1 MDQEK
6 IGTFIAACRKE
17 AGYTQAVLG
26 EKLGVTDRAVSKW
39 ETGKSL
45 PDPSLMLPLC
55 GLLGI
60 TVNELLTGKRIAM
73 EDYRQKA
80 EENLLALKQQEIR
93 NSRKLLNL
101 ELFIGFSA
109 TVSCLIMVFAACFA
123 TEILWWRIGLL
134 GAALVLLAAG
144 IAVAVKLE
152 RDAGYYE
159 CPHCHTRYV
168 PTLKA
173 VVFAPHLGRSRK
185 MKCPYCGNKGY
196 HKKVLEP

>member
-55 GLLGI
+55 QLLGI

-80 EENLLALKQQEIR
+80 EENLLALKQQEIQ
-93 NSRKLLNL
+93 NSKKLLNL
-101 ELFIGFSA
+101 EWFIGTLS

-123 TEILWWRIGLL
+123 TQMLGWRIGLL
-134 GAALVLLAAG
+134 AAALVFLACG
-144 IAVAVKLE
+144 IAVALKLE
-152 RDAGYYE
+152 REAGYYE

-173 VVFAPHLGRSRK
+173 VVFAPHRGRSRK
-185 MKCPYCGNKGY
+185 MKCPCCGKKGY

>member
-101 ELFIGFSA
+101 ELFIGTIT

-123 TEILWWRIGLL
+123 TQIWGWRIGLL
-134 GAALVLLAAG
+134 AAALVLMAAG

-152 RDAGYYE
+152 REAGYYE
-159 CPHCHTRYV
+159 CPHCRARYV

-173 VVFAPHLGRSRK
+173 VVFAPHRGRSRK

>member
-1 MDQEK
+1 MFVYERSN
-6 IGTFIAACRKE
+6 TE
-17 AGYTQAVLG
+17 ADGSLLQ
-26 EKLGVTDRAVSKW
+26 KLLLPFRAVYSFKTKR
-39 ETGKSL
+39 EVRALIRRHQIQLVHVHNTLLVTS
-45 PDPSLMLPLC
+45 PS
-55 GLLGI
+55 
-60 TVNELLTGKRIAM
+60 
-73 EDYRQKA
+73 
-80 EENLLALKQQEIR
+80 
-93 NSRKLLNL
+93 
-101 ELFIGFSA
+101 
-109 TVSCLIMVFAACFA
+109 VFAACFA

>member
-39 ETGKSL
+39 ETGRSL

-80 EENLLALKQQEIR
+80 EENLLALKRQEIR

-101 ELFIGFSA
+101 ELFIGTIT

-123 TEILWWRIGLL
+123 TQIWGWRIGLL
-134 GAALVLLAAG
+134 GAALVLMVAG

-152 RDAGYYE
+152 REAGYYE
-159 CPHCHTRYV
+159 CPHCRARYV

-173 VVFAPHLGRSRK
+173 VVFAPHRGRSRK

>member
-80 EENLLALKQQEIR
+80 EENLLALKRQEIR

-101 ELFIGFSA
+101 ELFIGTIT

-123 TEILWWRIGLL
+123 TQIWGWRIGLL
-134 GAALVLLAAG
+134 GAALVLMAAG

-152 RDAGYYE
+152 REAGYYE
-159 CPHCHTRYV
+159 CPHCRARYV

-173 VVFAPHLGRSRK
+173 VVFAPHRGRSRK

>member
-1 MDQEK
+1 MDQKK
-6 IGTFIAACRKE
+6 IGTFIATCRKE

-159 CPHCHTRYV
+159 CPHCRARYV

>member
-6 IGTFIAACRKE
+6 ISTFIAACRKE
-17 AGYTQAVLG
+17 AGYTQAALG

-55 GLLGI
+55 ELLNI
-60 TVNELLTGKRIAM
+60 TVNELLTGDRIAM

-80 EENLLALKQQEIR
+80 EENLLALKEQEIQ
-93 NSRKLLNL
+93 NSKKLLNL
-101 ELFIGFSA
+101 EWFIG
-109 TVSCLIMVFAACFA
+109 TTTTLSCLILVFAACFA
-123 TEILWWRIGLL
+123 TQILGWRIGLL
-134 GAALVLLAAG
+134 AAALILLSAG
-144 IAVAVKLE
+144 IAVALKLE
-152 RDAGYYE
+152 QEAGYYE
-159 CPHCHTRYV
+159 CPHCHARYV

-173 VVFAPHLGRSRK
+173 VVLAPHRGRSRK
-185 MKCPYCGNKGY
+185 MKCPYCQKKGV

>member
-1 MDQEK
+1 MSIYVQIVDHVNQEK
-6 IGTFIAACRKE
+6 KYSMSGQMSLFDL
-17 AGYTQAVLG
+17 VG
-26 EKLGVTDRAVSKW
+26 EEEKADFQIRM
-39 ETGKSL
+39 
-45 PDPSLMLPLC
+45 PDV
-55 GLLGI
+55 G
-60 TVNELLTGKRIAM
+60 E
-73 EDYRQKA
+73 YA

-93 NSRKLLNL
+93 NSRKLLNM

>member
-55 GLLGI
+55 QLLGI

-73 EDYRQKA
+73 EIIVK
-80 EENLLALKQQEIR
+80 KQ
-93 NSRKLLNL
+93 RK
-101 ELFIGFSA
+101 
-109 TVSCLIMVFAACFA
+109 TC
-123 TEILWWRIGLL
+123 WR
-134 GAALVLLAAG
+134 
-144 IAVAVKLE
+144 
-152 RDAGYYE
+152 
-159 CPHCHTRYV
+159 
-168 PTLKA
+168 
-173 VVFAPHLGRSRK
+173 
-185 MKCPYCGNKGY
+185 
-196 HKKVLEP
+196 

>member
-101 ELFIGFSA
+101 ELFIGTIT

-123 TEILWWRIGLL
+123 TQIWGWRIGLL
-134 GAALVLLAAG
+134 GAALVLMAAG

-152 RDAGYYE
+152 REAGYYE
-159 CPHCHTRYV
+159 CPHCRARYV

-173 VVFAPHLGRSRK
+173 VVFAPHRGRSRK

>member
-1 MDQEK
+1 
-6 IGTFIAACRKE
+6 
-17 AGYTQAVLG
+17 
-26 EKLGVTDRAVSKW
+26 
-39 ETGKSL
+39 
-45 PDPSLMLPLC
+45 MLPLC

-80 EENLLALKQQEIR
+80 EENLLALKRQEIR

-101 ELFIGFSA
+101 ELFIGTIT

-123 TEILWWRIGLL
+123 TQIWGWRIGLL
-134 GAALVLLAAG
+134 GAALVLMAAG

-152 RDAGYYE
+152 REAGYYE
-159 CPHCHTRYV
+159 CPHCRARYV

-173 VVFAPHLGRSRK
+173 VVFAPHRGRSRK

>member
-1 MDQEK
+1 MDQKK
-6 IGTFIAACRKE
+6 IGTFIVTCRKE

-196 HKKVLEP
+196 HKKVLEH

>member
-1 MDQEK
+1 MDQKK
-6 IGTFIAACRKE
+6 IGTFIVPCRKE
-17 AGYTQAVLG
+17 AGYPQAVLG

>member
-101 ELFIGFSA
+101 ELFIGTIT

-123 TEILWWRIGLL
+123 TQIWGWRIGLL
-134 GAALVLLAAG
+134 GAALVLMVAG

-152 RDAGYYE
+152 REAGYYE
-159 CPHCHTRYV
+159 CPHCRARYV

-173 VVFAPHLGRSRK
+173 VVFAPHRGRSRK